1 MDHWLN
7 NAPGLIFL
15 KELSTWF
22 ILNHVSLLFGSKA
35 SQNLLGILLA
45 SNAELRPNTITCRQK
60 IPTA

>member
-22 ILNHVSLLFGSKA
+22 ILNHECESIIWKP

-60 IPTA
+60 IPTT